1 MYIIL
6 FVSLATNTLFFLLLY
21 VLIEDKPQI
30 KKKILSLL
38 GLLTRNNKKTK
49 KKNKSCFSLYAIY
62 SDVYVLKYIMLK
74 NSADFINFD
83 RKEFIGEKEE
93 DFELKL

>member
-38 GLLTRNNKKTK
+38 GLLTRNNKNKKK
-49 KKNKSCFSLYAIY
+49 KKNR
-62 SDVYVLKYIMLK
+62 VLAFTPYTQTYMY
-74 NSADFINFD
+74 
-83 RKEFIGEKEE
+83 
-93 DFELKL
+93 